1 MKFRSKIALSTIGL
15 ACILAATALSMR
27 PAPMGEAP
35 PAAGMDHE
43 AFIQAL
49 KPKSQGLPVVV
60 VLAHNAGTET
70 TDFLVPYAVLK
81 RAGVAEV
88 LAVAPQPGHVT
99 LMPALDVELDNGI
112 AAFDQAYP
120 GGADYVVVPAMHMD
134 DDPAILGFI
143 RSQAGKGAR
152 IIGVCSGARVLGKA
166 GLLDGRKFTGHWYD
180 RGDLLSYPQA
190 VYVPNQRYFADRNVV
205 TTTGVSATLP
215 ATLALVEAIGGR
227 DRAAA
232 LAQELGLTSWGAEHG
247 SDAFRLGALRIWA
260 YASNA
265 LALWRRDEKSIQV
278 PDNADDIQLA
288 FIADAWS
295 RTHLASVKALAAG
308 GSPVR
313 LRSGLALIA
322 APGAVVPADAQS
334 LQLAA
339 EVKPAQQLDRTL
351 CEIAREYGAAT
362 RDWVALEMEYRV
374 NSWAAGD
381 CWQGEG
387 R

>member
-1 MKFRSKIALSTIGL
+1 M
-15 ACILAATALSMR
+15 
-27 PAPMGEAP
+27 
-35 PAAGMDHE
+35 
-43 AFIQAL
+43 
-49 KPKSQGLPVVV
+49 
-60 VLAHNAGTET
+60 
-70 TDFLVPYAVLK
+70 
-81 RAGVAEV
+81 
-88 LAVAPQPGHVT
+88 
-99 LMPALDVELDNGI
+99 
-112 AAFDQAYP
+112 
-120 GGADYVVVPAMHMD
+120 
-134 DDPAILGFI
+134 
-143 RSQAGKGAR
+143 
-152 IIGVCSGARVLGKA
+152 
-166 GLLDGRKFTGHWYD
+166 LDGRKFTGHWYD

-374 NSWAAGD
+374 NSWAACD